1 MPSAEKVFHYFKE
14 LSKIPRSSG
23 DEKAVADRLVRFA
36 EERHLECV
44 RDERNN
50 VIIRKAATKA
60 GCQCAPVILQG
71 HTDMVYVR
79 TPECTRRYEDGIGL
93 IEKDGFLG
101 IRLSKDEAAAANDL
115 LKGFELHLK
124 ELSELYP
131 NYIKIERGAE

>member
-1 MPSAEKVFHYFKE
+1 MPSAEKVFHYFRE

-23 DEKAVADRLVRFA
+23 DEKAVADWLVRFA

-79 TPECTRRYEDGIGL
+79 TPECTRKYEDGIGL
-93 IEKDGFLG
+93 IEKDGYLSADGTTLG
-101 IRLSKDEAAAANDL
+101 ADDGIACGGAPSA
-115 LKGFELHLK
+115 GFARRSAWRAVWALP
-124 ELSELYP
+124 SASG
-131 NYIKIERGAE
+131 R

>member
-1 MPSAEKVFHYFKE
+1 MITAKFVYSGDIITGFSVSGHSGSAEIGKDIICSAV
-14 LSKIPRSSG
+14 SSASYMTVNTLT
-23 DEKAVADRLVRFA
+23 E
-36 EERHLECV
+36 
-44 RDERNN
+44 
-50 VIIRKAATKA
+50 
-60 GCQCAPVILQG
+60 
-71 HTDMVYVR
+71 
-79 TPECTRRYEDGIGL
+79 

>member
-1 MPSAEKVFHYFKE
+1 MITAKFVY
-14 LSKIPRSSG
+14 SG
-23 DEKAVADRLVRFA
+23 DIITGFSVSGHSGSAKIGKDIICSAVSSASYMTVNTLT
-36 EERHLECV
+36 EIMLL
-44 RDERNN
+44 
-50 VIIRKAATKA
+50 K
-60 GCQCAPVILQG
+60 
-71 HTDMVYVR
+71 
-79 TPECTRRYEDGIGL
+79 PEI

>member
-1 MPSAEKVFHYFKE
+1 MLGGFVGFLYDRQHAEIM
-14 LSKIPRSSG
+14 L
-23 DEKAVADRLVRFA
+23 L
-36 EERHLECV
+36 
-44 RDERNN
+44 N
-50 VIIRKAATKA
+50 
-60 GCQCAPVILQG
+60 
-71 HTDMVYVR
+71 
-79 TPECTRRYEDGIGL
+79 PEI

>member
-1 MPSAEKVFHYFKE
+1 M
-14 LSKIPRSSG
+14 L
-23 DEKAVADRLVRFA
+23 L
-36 EERHLECV
+36 
-44 RDERNN
+44 N
-50 VIIRKAATKA
+50 
-60 GCQCAPVILQG
+60 
-71 HTDMVYVR
+71 
-79 TPECTRRYEDGIGL
+79 PEI

>member
-1 MPSAEKVFHYFKE
+1 MITAKFVYSGDIITGFSVSGHSGSAEIGKDIIC
-14 LSKIPRSSG
+14 S
-23 DEKAVADRLVRFA
+23 AVSYMTVNTLT
-36 EERHLECV
+36 EIMLL
-44 RDERNN
+44 N
-50 VIIRKAATKA
+50 
-60 GCQCAPVILQG
+60 
-71 HTDMVYVR
+71 
-79 TPECTRRYEDGIGL
+79 PEI